1 MSAIL
6 RPAMQFVACSG
17 FPVPV
22 SRYWSELPSVEI
34 SDTENA
40 VPGAGTVRRW
50 LREAP
55 EGFAFTVLAP
65 KGIAAGGFLQ
75 KGKTTPGLME
85 TVEVAKT
92 LGAKAIVFAAPP
104 ELLPSRIVK
113 AQLKAFAAALPRGLP
128 PVVFDLPAWHA
139 EEVASAV
146 GDSGAYAAYNPLAGA
161 WPTKAPFL
169 YFRLHGPA
177 GHRSRYEESALEGVV
192 NAVRDSKA
200 KLTFC
205 VFTNVDMFSNAKFIL
220 KQTT

>member
-6 RPAMQFVACSG
+6 AQPMKFVACSG

-22 SRYWSELPSVEI
+22 SRYWAELPAVEI

-50 LREAP
+50 LRESAD
-55 EGFAFTVLAP
+55 GFAFTVLAP
-65 KGIAAGGFLQ
+65 KGIAAGGFLV
-75 KGKTTPGLME
+75 KGKNTPGLME
-85 TVEVAKT
+85 TAEVAKT
-92 LGAKAIVFAAPP
+92 LQAKALVFAAPP
-104 ELLPSRIVK
+104 ELLPSRLVK
-113 AQLKAFAAALPRGLP
+113 AQLKAFAEALPRGLP
-128 PVVFDLPAWHA
+128 PVVFDLPSWNA

-146 GDSGAYAAYNPLAGA
+146 GDSGAHAAYNPLSGPI
-161 WPTKAPFL
+161 PTKAAFL

-177 GHRSRYEESALEGVV
+177 GHRSRYEEAALEGVV

-205 VFTNVDMFSNAKFIL
+205 VFTNVDMFANAKFIL